1 MAKSFSAT
9 IEEWA
14 RKSEER
20 TAEVFRVSAA
30 TVADVMSRPLEDGGR
45 LPVVTGNL
53 RRSLAASTIGPP
65 TMLWGRRKFEDN
77 SAGIEAVID
86 SALIGQ
92 TIWLGFQAPYAQKVE
107 LDNGFMAMTAQHWKQ
122 IVEASAQAVKERSGE

>member
-1 MAKSFSAT
+1 MAKSFSAMVDG
-9 IEEWA
+9 WA
-14 RKSEER
+14 RKTEDR

-30 TVADVMSRPLEDGGR
+30 TAVDVMSRPWDEGGR

-65 TMLWGRRKFEDN
+65 VMLWGRRKFEDN
-77 SAGIEAVID
+77 SAGIDAVID
-86 SALIGQ
+86 SAVIGQ

-107 LDNGFMAMTAQHWKQ
+107 LDNGFVAMTAQHWKQ
-122 IVEASAQAVKERSGE
+122 IVEASVQAVKERSGE